1 MTLRNLI
8 HRIRPGLVR
17 YLEATDLAWPRPLV
31 YTAFGA
37 GTTVALVF
45 GYAWEAF
52 VFALVLMVVV
62 ALRMDRE
69 RWGQNG
75 SYARAVR
82 ARWAKED
89 ANRGR

>member
-1 MTLRNLI
+1 MTFRNRVRFSVI
-8 HRIRPGLVR
+8 R
-17 YLEATDLAWPRPLV
+17 YLEATDIAWPRPIV

-37 GTTVALVF
+37 GLAVALVF

-52 VFALVLMVVV
+52 VSALVLMGVV
-62 ALRMDRE
+62 ALRMDRD
-69 RWGQNG
+69 RWGQDG